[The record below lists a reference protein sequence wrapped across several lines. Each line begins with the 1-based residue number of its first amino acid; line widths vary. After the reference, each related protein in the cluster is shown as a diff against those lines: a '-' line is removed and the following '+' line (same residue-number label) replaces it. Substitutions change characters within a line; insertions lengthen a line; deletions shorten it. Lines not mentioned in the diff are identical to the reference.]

1 MTRQHYVPQFY
12 LKNFSISNREDF
24 IYAYKRNKKIFF
36 TNIKNVAVEKNFY
49 TFKNK
54 ITGEKINDID
64 YALTL
69 LEGEVA
75 PLIKKLTKTNYLK
88 LTNGEKTLL
97 SCFISFLHLKNLS
110 SKERLKN
117 AYLEMTKQV
126 LTISAQNREFFKK
139 HIKNAGIKIGG
150 EKEIEE
156 SRKFFLEKKYE
167 LYSDDDSYFIV
178 KSLALAQH
186 IAPLI
191 FFKEWNILESDS
203 SRVFVTSDNPVSLIR
218 PKDLPQIYG
227 VGFINGLISIQISPK
242 RCLFLKNE
250 KSSKNITRVNRKYVD
265 FINRHTAFYSYRYIY
280 SNIKSRD
287 IQNMFNETVEGEG
300 EKFLIS

>member
-1 MTRQHYVPQFY
+1 MARQHYVPKFY
-12 LKNFSISNREDF
+12 LKNFSISNREDY
-24 IYAYKRNKKIFF
+24 ICAYQRNKKIFV

-54 ITGEKINDID
+54 ITGEMNDIVEK
-64 YALTL
+64 TFSL
-69 LEGEVA
+69 LEGKVS

-97 SCFISFLHLKNLS
+97 SCFISILHLRNLS

-117 AYLEMTKQV
+117 VHLEMTKQV

-139 HIKNAGIKIGG
+139 HIKKAGIKIEG
-150 EKEIEE
+150 EKGIEE
-156 SRKFFLEKKYE
+156 FRKFLLEKKYE
-167 LYSDDDSYFIV
+167 LYSDDDSYFLA
-178 KSLALAQH
+178 KSLILAQDL
-186 IAPLI
+186 APVI

-218 PKDLPQIYG
+218 PRDLPQFYG
-227 VGFINGLISIQISPK
+227 VGFINGLITIPISPK

-265 FINRHTAFYSYRYIY
+265 FINRHTAFYSHKYIY

-300 EKFLIS
+300 EKFLIG